1 MKIAF
6 EDSVW
11 LDGYPAKRAV
21 LKDERGNV
29 VKRGPRGD
37 NDAEALGKLVLLDG
51 NLLVHGLEGPH
62 QVVCVDD

>member
-1 MKIAF
+1 MKIEF

-21 LKDERGNV
+21 LKDAQGAV

-37 NDAEALGKLVLLDG
+37 NDAEALGKLVLLNHG
-51 NLLVHGLEGPH
+51 LLVPGLGSH
-62 QVVCVDD
+62 QSVCVDD